1 MKENSPMDST
11 EAQSPLTEHSRVEM
25 PGQSLRRGSLSIF
38 DAIAQSVALLALE
51 MAIALSSSFAAASA
65 GAAAPLAYVV
75 AGLAS
80 LCLAY
85 VIIRFT
91 RRMASAGGIYT
102 YIAQG
107 LGPQAGFI
115 GGWMYGGAFAVGVS
129 FTLAISSIFL
139 QQLLA
144 NAGLSIPWFVIFCIL
159 LIAQF
164 VFAFFDVRLSTRTQL
179 ILSAIGML
187 SVLALAVIIVIKGG
201 NAGISFVPFS
211 PGALPGGFSSL
222 FFAAIFSFT
231 SFIGFEAA
239 AVLGEE
245 TARPRQA
252 IPQAILAAIL
262 VGMVFYVFVSFA
274 MSNGYGVTH
283 AQTWA
288 HDQAPLDTLAK
299 QYAGP
304 FLATLIDLMVAISAF
319 GATLAGLVL
328 TSRTMFAM
336 GRDHG
341 LPAIFARTHTAYK
354 TPWVAILTVLIITLI
369 LGATLGLALGPFT
382 YYGFLAT
389 TASLGIL
396 LAYILVAI
404 SGIIYFL
411 RSRQGEEKRS
421 FTVIFDVVFPLIAIV
436 ICGFTIYSSVIP
448 VPAAPLNYAPYI
460 AGAWLLLGLILLA
473 ILWRRSADRVR
484 QFGKVLGE

>member
-1 MKENSPMDST
+1 MDST
-11 EAQSPLTEHSRVEM
+11 GEQSRLTDNSQAEM
-25 PGQSLRRGSLSIF
+25 PGQSLRKGSLSIF

-65 GAAAPLAYVV
+65 GAAAPLAYIV

-102 YIAQG
+102 YISQG

-144 NAGLSIPWFVIFCIL
+144 NAGFSINWFVIFCIL
-159 LIAQF
+159 LVVLFI
-164 VFAFFDVRLSTRTQL
+164 FAFFDVRISTRTQL

-187 SVLALAVIIVIKGG
+187 SILVLAVIIVAKGG
-201 NAGISFVPFS
+201 DSGITFAPLS
-211 PGALPGGFSSL
+211 PSSLPGGFSSL

-245 TARPRQA
+245 TSQPRRA
-252 IPQAILAAIL
+252 IPQAILAAVL
-262 VGMVFYVFVSFA
+262 VGMVFYVFVTFA
-274 MSNGYGVTH
+274 MSNGYGVAH
-283 AQTWA
+283 AHAWASDQT
-288 HDQAPLDTLAK
+288 PLDTLAK
-299 QYAGP
+299 RYAGS
-304 FLATLIDLMVAISAF
+304 FLATLIDLMVAIGAF
-319 GATLAGLVL
+319 SATLAGLVL

-336 GRDHG
+336 GRDRG
-341 LPAIFARTHTAYK
+341 LPAIFARTHAVYK
-354 TPWVAILTVLIITLI
+354 TPWVAILTVLVITLI

-404 SGIIYFL
+404 SGIVYFL
-411 RSRQGEEKRS
+411 RSRQRGEKQS
-421 FTVIFDVVFPLIAIV
+421 FTVIFDVILPLIAIV

-448 VPAAPLNYAPYI
+448 VPQPPLNYAPYI
-460 AGAWLLLGLILLA
+460 AGVWLLLGLILLA
-473 ILWRRSADRVR
+473 ILWRGSADRVR